1 MHELYRAAY
10 VHFQMQI
17 LRSAAFR
24 SRAAGQQPQNVIL
37 SGAKHLLFLAVRER
51 TGSQYYSRAVQNS
64 STFDLRRFDWLPTSA
79 VILPHCK
86 DVRGK
91 LSGRAANI
99 EV

>member
-64 STFDLRRFDWLPTSA
+64 STLTFDVSTGCQHRRSSYHIAKT
-79 VILPHCK
+79 
-86 DVRGK
+86 
-91 LSGRAANI
+91 
-99 EV
+99 